1 MSVRRAARHLLIM
14 RRREIEYSR
23 NSRANCAASSSVLQ
37 LDVGVGFGS
46 AIDVVARRL
55 QFGVVAMAGTSQA
68 LEEDE
73 LEFIGFQ
80 DSEIP
85 VGRLEKVGQ
94 VASQEREIQVCRDAN
109 RFGQPMANEL
119 LDHAVG
125 HDNRH
130 PLERIAPLMLG
141 NGRSERRDQIFE
153 PV

>member
-1 MSVRRAARHLLIM
+1 
-14 RRREIEYSR
+14 
-23 NSRANCAASSSVLQ
+23 
-37 LDVGVGFGS
+37 
-46 AIDVVARRL
+46 
-55 QFGVVAMAGTSQA
+55 MAGTSQA

-85 VGRLEKVGQ
+85 VRRLEKVGQ
-94 VASQEREIQVCRDAN
+94 VASQEWEIQVGRDAN

-153 PV
+153 SV